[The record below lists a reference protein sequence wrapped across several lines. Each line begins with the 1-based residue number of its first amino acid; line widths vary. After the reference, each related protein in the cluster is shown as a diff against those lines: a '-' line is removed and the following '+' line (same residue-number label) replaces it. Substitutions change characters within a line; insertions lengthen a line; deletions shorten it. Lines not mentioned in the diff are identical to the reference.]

1 MISFWRWSSVST
13 TLLALGVTVA
23 TINPIIVSAQTRVPM
38 TPSPTLAANLSDI
51 PSDYWASPF
60 IKALAARNI
69 VSGFPDGTFRP
80 NQSVSR
86 AEFAAM
92 IQKAFNQDPV
102 RQISP
107 QGFRDVPA
115 GFWASSAIQEAYETG
130 FMSGYPG
137 NLFLPNQQIRKVE
150 AIVALTTGLGL
161 QTSENPLAVVNTY
174 YTDASAIP
182 NYALNNVAAATEA
195 NIVVNYPNVNR
206 LNPLDPLTRAEASA
220 ILYQALVKQ
229 GQMQALTGNVV
240 ATNYIVGVAQQTQT
254 AQDIVSIAAASES
267 FSSLTSLLQTASL
280 AGILQQPG
288 PYTVFAP
295 TDAAFAALPAGIL
308 EELQQPENRAL
319 LIQILRYHVIPG
331 EVSANQLSDGELR
344 TFEDVP
350 VNITLDRATN
360 QIAVNN
366 ANVIQAN
373 IEASNGVIHAI
384 NEVLIPPNLGVTQQP
399 QAQTTPRIDPGAA
412 TRGGSSYVGV
422 AGNIGI
428 SGNSTLSESNYA
440 LISKIGLTNRISVR
454 PSVIFGGDT
463 LFLVPVTLDF
473 APRVADPLNGQE
485 LSISPFLGGGVAINT
500 GGGSDFGFLLTGGVD
515 LPLGVGG
522 ASRRHRFTATG
533 TVNAAFLD
541 RTDVGLFLGIGYN
554 F

>member
-1 MISFWRWSSVST
+1 MINFCRWSSASSS
-13 TLLALGVTVA
+13 LLALGVLVT
-23 TINPIIVSAQTRVPM
+23 TINPIIVSAQTSVPS
-38 TPSPTLAANLSDI
+38 TSSPALAANLSDI
-51 PSDYWASPF
+51 SSDYWASPF
-60 IKALAARNI
+60 IQALAQRNI

-80 NQSVSR
+80 NQPVSR

-102 RQISP
+102 RQITP
-107 QGFRDVPA
+107 EGFTDVPA
-115 GFWASSAIQEAYETG
+115 GFWASTAIQEAYQTG

-150 AIVALTTGLGL
+150 AIVALTNGLGL
-161 QTSENPLAVVNTY
+161 ETRENPLGVVNTY

-182 NYALNNVAAATEA
+182 NYALDNVAAATEA
-195 NIVVNYPNVNR
+195 NIVVNYPNVNQ

-220 ILYQALVKQ
+220 ILYQALVTQ
-229 GQMQALTGNVV
+229 GQMQSLTPNVM
-240 ATNYIVGVAQQTQT
+240 ATNYIVAAAEQTPT
-254 AQDIVSIAAASES
+254 AQDIVSITAASES
-267 FSSLTSLLQTASL
+267 FRSWTSLLQTASL

-295 TDAAFAALPAGIL
+295 TDAAFAALPAGTL
-308 EELQQPENRAL
+308 EELQQPENREL
-319 LIQILRYHVIPG
+319 LINILRYHVVPG
-331 EVSANQLSDGELR
+331 EVSTNQLSDGELI

-350 VNITLDRATN
+350 VSIKVDRATN

-373 IEASNGVIHAI
+373 VEASNGVIHVI

-399 QAQTTPRIDPGAA
+399 AAQTTPRIDPGAT
-412 TRGGSSYVGV
+412 TRGGSSFIGV

-440 LISKIGLTNRISVR
+440 VISKIGLTNTISVR

-463 LFLVPVTLDF
+463 LFLVPITLDF
-473 APRVADPLNGQE
+473 SPREADPLNGQQ

-500 GGGSDFGFLLTGGVD
+500 GGGSDFGFLVTGGVD
-515 LPLGVGG
+515 LPLGD
-522 ASRRHRFTATG
+522 RFTATG

-541 RTDVGLFLGIGYN
+541 RTDIGLLLGIGYN

>member
-1 MISFWRWSSVST
+1 MISFRRWSSVST

-23 TINPIIVSAQTRVPM
+23 TINPIIVSAQTRVPR
-38 TPSPTLAANLSDI
+38 TLSPAIAANLSDI
-51 PSDYWASPF
+51 GSDYWASPF
-60 IKALAARNI
+60 IQALAARNI

-80 NQSVSR
+80 NQPVSR

-92 IQKAFNQDPV
+92 IQKAFNQESV

-107 QGFRDVPA
+107 NGFRDVRA

-137 NLFLPNQQIRKVE
+137 NIFLPNQQIRKVE
-150 AIVALTTGLGL
+150 AIVALTNGLGL
-161 QTSENPLAVVNTY
+161 QTSENSLGVVNTY

-182 NYALNNVAAATEA
+182 NYALNNIAAATEA
-195 NIVVNYPNVNR
+195 NIVVNYPNVNL

-220 ILYQALVKQ
+220 ILYQALVRQ
-229 GQMQALTGNVV
+229 GQMQALTSNVM

-295 TDAAFAALPAGIL
+295 TDAAFAALPAGTL

-331 EVSANQLSDGELR
+331 EVSANQLSDGELK

-350 VNITLDRATN
+350 VNIKLDRATN

-399 QAQTTPRIDPGAA
+399 QTQNTPIDPGAA

-440 LISKIGLTNRISVR
+440 VISKIGLTNKISVR

-463 LFLVPVTLDF
+463 MFLVPVTLDF
-473 APRVADPLNGQE
+473 SPRSADPLGGQQ
-485 LSISPFLGGGVAINT
+485 LSISPYLGAGVAINT
-500 GGGSDFGFLLTGGVD
+500 GGGSDVGLLLSGGVD
-515 LPLGVGG
+515 LPLGD
-522 ASRRHRFTATG
+522 RFTATG

-541 RTDVGLFLGIGYN
+541 RTDIGLLLGIGYN